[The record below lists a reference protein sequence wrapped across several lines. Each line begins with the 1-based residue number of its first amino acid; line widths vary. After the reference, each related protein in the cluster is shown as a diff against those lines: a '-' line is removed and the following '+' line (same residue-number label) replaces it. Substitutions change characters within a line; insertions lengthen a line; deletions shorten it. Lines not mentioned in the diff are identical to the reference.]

1 MPGTSNIPA
10 SRRPGTL
17 VSSLLAFA
25 ALGAF
30 AGCRSDATG
39 PGHTGASPVVDPSPA
54 FQALPLSIDVRVSA
68 GSDDAEERA
77 DGSMSLTSSDL
88 ELVYDGGDQTV
99 GMRFT
104 GVAVPQG
111 ASITAAHVQFQVDER
126 GSQTTVLTIEGEA
139 TDDAATFGSANRGV
153 SSRSRTSS
161 SASVSWEPVAWTRTG
176 QAGSDQQTP
185 DISAIIQ
192 EIVSRPGW
200 SSGNALVLIVTGTGK
215 RTAEAYD
222 GVPSAAPLLHIE
234 YVTAPAASVEVTPG
248 AATIGQ
254 GSTLQL
260 TATPRDAA
268 GDPLPRAVTWSS
280 GAETIATVSPDGL
293 VTGIAAGTAT
303 ITAEADGVSGSAA
316 ISVFAVEVASVEVEP
331 ASATIATGAT
341 IQLTATP
348 KDAQGDPLPG
358 RPVTWSSSNEG
369 VAVVSD
375 GLVTGVAEGT
385 VTVTATSEG
394 HSGASSID
402 VFVPPPGTTAP
413 NLKVAFIGDAGSG
426 GDAIA
431 VLQLIGDEAAD
442 MVIHSGDL
450 DYENNPALFDGTV
463 TSVLG
468 ADFPYFVSVG
478 NHDDTQWYGPG
489 GYQDRLQQRLDL
501 IPGARC
507 TGDLG
512 VNSWCT
518 YQGLFF
524 VLSGIGTLGV
534 DSEAEAFIRSAL
546 EADAS
551 DWRICSWHKNQ
562 AEMQVGGKGSSV
574 GWVAYE
580 TCLEQGAIIAT
591 GHEHSYSRTKTLT
604 STQVQIVDPA
614 WPDPGNLSVRPG
626 ATFAFVSG
634 LGGKSIRE
642 QLRCLPT
649 TYPYGCNG
657 EWASI
662 YTSSQA
668 AQSGALF
675 IEFYVD
681 GNPRKARGYFKN
693 VSGQVIDQFTVW
705 SGSPSGPSNASPVVT
720 VGGDAGGDE
729 GATVNVTATF
739 TDADVA
745 DTHTGTIDWGDASV
759 PEGGT
764 VTEAGGAGTVD
775 GSHAYADD
783 GVYTVT
789 ITVNDGRGGVASDS
803 RQITVVNVD
812 PVADAGGP
820 YPGVEGSSV
829 SFSGGA
835 TDPGNDTFTFEW
847 DFGDGNTGSGAAASH
862 TYAADGDFIVRLT
875 VTDDDGGSGMATT
888 TATVADADPAAAFTF
903 SPAGP
908 SVGVEVSFTDASA
921 SYDGIVG
928 WEWDLEYTE
937 GLEPTAVSTDQN
949 PLHTYAS
956 AGTYTVRLT
965 VREADGDVSS
975 VDQQVVV
982 SQEPVNTM
990 PTASGVA
997 ITGTARVG
1005 EQLTGVYTYDD
1016 AEGDVEDT
1024 SPSGSRYRWLR
1035 NGGEIGGATTTSYT
1049 LVGEDEGALIVFE
1062 VTPVSAGGDSGTP
1075 VQSPAVGPVA
1085 GAPLAVE
1092 AISPETVDAGSFIDV
1107 DITGSGFAP
1116 GVAVTLE
1123 NGSGPAPKV
1132 SNVVRVSYA
1141 LIRATV
1147 TARSGGPR
1155 RDRPWDVRVTNPDG
1169 TSVVVPGGIIVSVA
1183 R

>member
-17 VSSLLAFA
+17 VSSLAFVA
-25 ALGAF
+25 VGAV
-30 AGCRSDATG
+30 AGCQSDATG
-39 PGHTGASPVVDPSPA
+39 PVQGGESPGLDPAPA
-54 FQALPLSIDVRVSA
+54 FQAVPLSVDVRVSA
-68 GSDDAEERA
+68 SSDDAEERA

-111 ASITAAHVQFQVDER
+111 ASIIAAHVQFQVDET
-126 GSQTTVLTIEGEA
+126 GSGATVLTLEGEA
-139 TDDAATFGSANRGV
+139 TDHAATFGSASRDV
-153 SSRSRTSS
+153 SSRTRTPP
-161 SASVSWEPVAWTRTG
+161 SASVPWEPAAWTRTRD
-176 QAGSDQQTP
+176 AGPAQQTP
-185 DISAIIQ
+185 DISPIIQ

-200 SSGNALVLIVTGTGK
+200 ASGNALVLIVTGSGK

-222 GVPSAAPLLHIE
+222 GVPSAAPLLHVE
-234 YVTAPAASVEVTPG
+234 YVTAPVDAVEVTPG

-280 GAETIATVSPDGL
+280 GDPTIATVSAEGL
-293 VTGIAAGTAT
+293 VTGIAAGTVT
-303 ITAEADGVSGSAA
+303 ITAEVDGIRGTTE
-316 ISVFAVEVASVEVEP
+316 ITVFAVDVASVDVEP

-348 KDAQGDPLPG
+348 KDEQGNPLSG

-369 VAVVSD
+369 VALVSD
-375 GLVTGVAEGT
+375 GLVTGLGEGT

-394 HSGASSID
+394 QVGASSID
-402 VFVPPPGTTAP
+402 VFVPPPGTTTP

-431 VLQLIGDEAAD
+431 VLQLIGDEAAN

-450 DYENNPALFDGTV
+450 DYQNNPALFDANV

-489 GYQDRLQQRLDL
+489 GYQERLQQRLDL
-501 IPGARC
+501 NPGAHC

-562 AEMQVGGKGSSV
+562 SEMQVGGKGSSV

-591 GHEHSYSRTKTLT
+591 GHEHSYSRTRTLT
-604 STQVQIVDPA
+604 STQFQRVDPA
-614 WPDPGNLSVRPG
+614 WPDPGILSVRPG

-649 TYPYGCNG
+649 TYPYGCSG

-705 SGSPSGPSNASPVVT
+705 SGSPSDPSNASPVVT
-720 VGGDAGGDE
+720 AGGDTGGDE
-729 GATVNVTATF
+729 GATVQVTATF
-739 TDADVA
+739 TDADIA
-745 DTHTGTIDWGDASV
+745 DTHTGTINWGDASL

-775 GSHAYADD
+775 GSHVYADN

-789 ITVNDGRGGVASDS
+789 ITVNDGRGGIASDS
-803 RQITVVNVD
+803 RPITVVNVD

-820 YPGVEGSSV
+820 YLGVEGSSV
-829 SFSGGA
+829 SFIGGA

-847 DFGDGNTGSGAAASH
+847 DFGDGNTGSGATASH
-862 TYAADGDFIVRLT
+862 AYAADGDFTVRLT
-875 VTDDDGGSGMATT
+875 VTDDDGGSGLA
-888 TATVADADPAAAFTF
+888 TATVTVADTDPEAAFTV
-903 SPAGP
+903 SLANP
-908 SVGVEVSFTDASA
+908 SVGVELSFTDASV
-921 SYDGIVG
+921 SHDGITAWQWDFGDETVG
-928 WEWDLEYTE
+928 T
-937 GLEPTAVSTDQN
+937 GAAAS
-949 PLHTYAS
+949 HTYAL
-956 AGTYTVRLT
+956 ADAYTVRLT
-965 VREADGDVSS
+965 VSEADGDVSW
-975 VDQQVVV
+975 VEQQVVV
-982 SQEPVNTM
+982 SPEPVNTP
-990 PTASGVA
+990 PTATDVA
-997 ITGTARVG
+997 INGTAQVG
-1005 EQLTGVYTYDD
+1005 EQLRGTYTYGD
-1016 AEGDVEDT
+1016 ADGDVEDT

-1035 NGGEIGGATTTSYT
+1035 AGTAIDGATTTSYT
-1049 LVGEDEGALIVFE
+1049 LVGEDQGASIVFE
-1062 VTPVSAGGDSGTP
+1062 VTPVAAGGDSGTP

-1085 GAPLAVE
+1085 AAPLVVE
-1092 AISPETVDAGSFIDV
+1092 AITPDWVDSGSFQNV
-1107 DITGSGFAP
+1107 DITGSGFAS
-1116 GVAVTLE
+1116 GVAVTVE
-1123 NGSGPAPKV
+1123 NGSGPAPEV
-1132 SNVVRVSYA
+1132 SNLVWVSDTLVRA
-1141 LIRATV
+1141 RV

-1169 TSVVVPGGIIVSVA
+1169 SSVVVAGGMRVLAA